1 MIEYDFVKG
10 KAFIMTH
17 EEKKTAKIVEELTMF
32 FFALGA
38 SKIYSQIEKER
49 TESVITFEADYD
61 PVYAYK
67 LENLDQYLNG
77 QKNDGMEDIYWEL
90 AGSGDPG
97 ETSQLLLIGMMT
109 DRVEIEIGETRVKLK
124 LYKELLD

>member
-1 MIEYDFVKG
+1 
-10 KAFIMTH
+10 MTH

-38 SKIYSQIEKER
+38 SQICSQIEKKE
-49 TESVITFEADYD
+49 TKAVITFEADYD

-77 QKNDGMEDIYWEL
+77 QKNDGMEDIYWGL

-97 ETSQLLLIGMMT
+97 EASQLLLVGVMT
-109 DRVEIEIGETRVKLK
+109 DRAEIEIEEAKVKLK

>member
-1 MIEYDFVKG
+1 
-10 KAFIMTH
+10 MTH

-38 SKIYSQIEKER
+38 CRITSKIEKEDQQ
-49 TESVITFEADYD
+49 VKILFEADYD
-61 PVYAYK
+61 PVFADK
-67 LENLDQYLNG
+67 LEHLDQYLNG

-97 ETSQLLLIGMMT
+97 ETSQLLLIGMMI
-109 DRVEIEIGETRVKLK
+109 DKAEITIEKEYVRLE
-124 LYKELLD
+124 LYKDLLQ

>member
-1 MIEYDFVKG
+1 
-10 KAFIMTH
+10 MTH

-38 SKIYSQIEKER
+38 SKISSQIEKKE
-49 TESVITFEADYD
+49 TGAVITFEADYD

-67 LENLDQYLNG
+67 LEKLDQYLNG
-77 QKNDGMEDIYWEL
+77 QKNDGMEDVYWEL

-109 DRVEIEIGETRVKLK
+109 DHAEIEIREEKVSLK
-124 LYKELLD
+124 LYKELFQ

>member
-1 MIEYDFVKG
+1 
-10 KAFIMTH
+10 MTH

-38 SKIYSQIEKER
+38 GRITSKIEKGDHR
-49 TESVITFEADYD
+49 VRIFFEADYD
-61 PVYAYK
+61 PAFADK
-67 LENLDQYLNG
+67 LEHLEPYLNG

-97 ETSQLLLIGMMT
+97 ETSQLLLVGMMI
-109 DRVEIEIGETRVKLK
+109 DSAEITIEKEYVRLE
-124 LYKELLD
+124 LYKDLLQ